1 MANHVTSF
9 FELEN
14 VPLSAGALVSNILTD
29 TNLLDSERICKLL
42 EIDED
47 DFIEEVGAKW
57 CMIDDVQY
65 DAESACLT
73 INTTSAWHW
82 PEDFAHSLVDIVYTP
97 YDAIPHAFVRYM
109 DEGPNFV
116 GWYAWGDDVD
126 DGAYIDSDDFVDII
140 GSEMFTVTYDDN
152 GDEQEVEENEDWY
165 DEWDDYV
172 NACQEHFF
180 DNGEEEN

>member
-9 FELEN
+9 FDFQN
-14 VPLSAGALVSNILTD
+14 VPPESGEHVVNVLFDDLEVTD
-29 TNLLDSERICKLL
+29 RERICNLL

-57 CMIDDVQY
+57 CMIEEVTY
-65 DAESACLT
+65 DPETASLALSL
-73 INTTSAWHW
+73 TSAWHW
-82 PEDFAHSLVDIVYTP
+82 PEDFAHSLVDIVYTAH
-97 YDAIPHAFVRYM
+97 DAVPHAFVRYM

-126 DGAYIDSDDFVDII
+126 DGAYIDSDDFTEII
-140 GSEMFTVTYDDN
+140 GSEMYTVTYDDN
-152 GDEQEVEENEDWY
+152 GEEQEVVENEDWY

-180 DNGEEEN
+180 DTEEE